1 MKMKWQLALI
11 VGAGL
16 GGLTSANLSFAHEDK
31 KMEAVLG
38 QYLKIQESLAV
49 DSLKGVSQAAQQI
62 EKNADSE
69 EIKSAAEKLAS
80 DKTLESAREHFKALS
95 IPMDKWAKVE
105 APENVDRM
113 NCPMVKAPWL
123 QKHGTVKNPYY
134 GKKMAS
140 CGQVQKND

>member
-1 MKMKWQLALI
+1 MKMKWQLALV

-16 GGLTSANLSFAHEDK
+16 GVLTNATLSLAHEDK

-38 QYLKIQESLAV
+38 QYLKIQESLAA
-49 DSLKGVSQAAQQI
+49 DSLKGVSQAAKQI
-62 EKNADSE
+62 EKDAESE
-69 EIKSAAEKLAS
+69 EIKSAAEKLAA

-105 APENVDRM
+105 APENVDRVA
-113 NCPMVKAPWL
+113 CPMAKAPWL
-123 QKHGTVKNPYY
+123 QKRGAVKNPYY